1 VGARIV
7 GRLFLSQR
15 RTAVSAT
22 TLTVAETSTSAGP
35 PALGAFGEMSTEW
48 TGRLSL
54 NGACAPVR
62 AAVTEAAHN
71 PKLSAWPEDLQLDLV
86 NDPVISI
93 LDIQAWVLETQA
105 PVVILRCIDGT
116 DQQFDQLVGALKNSS
131 SYATVRWES
140 QGVTL
145 ERLVLKPVGGLLL
158 CAAFPDDGI
167 PKRPT
172 HHQPRP
178 IRIMAKK
185 KKSPPGPEPDPM
197 ATSTSI

>member
-71 PKLSAWPEDLQLDLV
+71 P
-86 NDPVISI
+86 
-93 LDIQAWVLETQA
+93 
-105 PVVILRCIDGT
+105 
-116 DQQFDQLVGALKNSS
+116 
-131 SYATVRWES
+131 YAYFGE
-140 QGVTL
+140 
-145 ERLVLKPVGGLLL
+145 
-158 CAAFPDDGI
+158 
-167 PKRPT
+167 
-172 HHQPRP
+172 
-178 IRIMAKK
+178 
-185 KKSPPGPEPDPM
+185 
-197 ATSTSI
+197 TSISRTLKSVQKTIGLARGFAT